1 MSEIFNS
8 TMTTESSSLK
18 VANEFERSGD
28 PAVLDMSPKMST
40 APGEVSISLPVLTP
54 GGLMA
59 FQDWKAA
66 GWDGEGGTK
75 TNPGEEDYKHEP
87 VLPGKDR

>member
-18 VANEFERSGD
+18 TAMEFERSGD

-40 APGEVSISLPVLTP
+40 APGEVSVALPVFTP
-54 GGLMA
+54 GGLMS

-66 GWDGEGGTK
+66 GWDAEGGTK
-75 TNPGEEDYKHEP
+75 TNPAEEDYKHEP
-87 VLPGKDR
+87 ALPGEVR